1 MTENENF
8 KNLKHLYNR
17 AGFGLHY
24 SELQKLCRTKLN
36 KVVSDMI
43 EKAKVDM
50 PLTTIAPDHI
60 KSVMLK
66 NAGLTKKE
74 GLSPEQLKERQKHLV
89 SLNKQLKNL
98 NTEWVFRMM
107 DTDSPLREKMT
118 LFWNNHFACREEG
131 NPYFAQVLNN
141 IQRKNALGDFKILLI
156 EVSKSASML
165 NFLNNQQNKK
175 GRPNE
180 NFARELMELFTLG
193 RGNYSEKDI
202 KESARAFTGWSHDA
216 AGNFEF
222 NPKNHDNG
230 IKAFFGKEGNFSGED
245 IIDMILQ
252 KPEAAIFI
260 ARKAYRFFVNDVPNE
275 THVQELGN
283 HFFKNKYNISALMN
297 KMFTSEWF
305 YAPENTGNKI
315 KSPVELIVGLS
326 RQFNVTY
333 KRQEIILQLQRGLG
347 QTLFYPP
354 NVAGWAGGRN
364 WIDSS
369 SLMLRLTIPSQILND
384 GSINFSAKTD
394 PDDEN
399 IVAMKQMDDAALEAK
414 KGSSRIEI
422 NWEKFWAEFP
432 EDYTIQQTANYIL
445 QCKPSSQLNEII
457 KNSVDKKNTI
467 IKTVCTPEYQ
477 LC

>member
-74 GLSPEQLKERQKHLV
+74 GLSPEQLKERQKLLV

-193 RGNYSEKDI
+193 RGNYSETDI
-202 KESARAFTGWSHDA
+202 KESARAFTGWAHDA

-230 IKAFFGKEGNFSGED
+230 IKTFFGKEGNFNGED

-252 KPEAAIFI
+252 KPEAAVFI
-260 ARKAYRFFVNDVPNE
+260 ARKAYRFFVNDVPDEN
-275 THVQELGN
+275 HVQELGN
-283 HFFKNKYNISALMN
+283 HFYKSKYDIAAMMN
-297 KMFTSEWF
+297 KMFTSDWF
-305 YAPENTGNKI
+305 YAPENMGNKI
-315 KSPVELIVGLS
+315 KSPVEFIVSLS

-384 GSINFSAKTD
+384 SSLNFSAKTD

-399 IVAMKQMDDAALEAK
+399 IVAMKHQDDVVVEAK
-414 KGSSRIEI
+414 KKASGIEI
-422 NWEKFWAEFP
+422 NWDNFWSDFP
-432 EDYTIQQTANYIL
+432 KDYSVQQIAAFVL
-445 QCKPSSQLNEII
+445 QCKPSTQLNQII
-457 KNSVDKKNTI
+457 NSSVDKKNAI
-467 IKTVCTPEYQ
+467 IKTVSSPEYQ

>member
-384 GSINFSAKTD
+384 SSLNFSAKTD

-432 EDYTIQQTANYIL
+432 EDYTIQQIADYIL

>member
-347 QTLFYPP
+347 QTLSYPP

-432 EDYTIQQTANYIL
+432 EDYTIQQIADYIL

>member
-180 NFARELMELFTLG
+180 NFARELMALFTLG

-432 EDYTIQQTANYIL
+432 EDYTIQQIADYIL

>member
-432 EDYTIQQTANYIL
+432 EGYTIQQIADYIL